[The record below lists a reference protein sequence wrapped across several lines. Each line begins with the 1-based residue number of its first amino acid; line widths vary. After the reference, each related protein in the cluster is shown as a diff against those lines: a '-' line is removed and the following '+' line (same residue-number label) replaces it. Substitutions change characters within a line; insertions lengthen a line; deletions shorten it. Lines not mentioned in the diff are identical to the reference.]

1 LHVAL
6 SSKLQSGLLRV
17 IQTYDEAA
25 WTGTRDASIS
35 LSDEHPAAFKA
46 RMEGANSMLEETEES
61 ENSLAEDPA
70 TPVPSSLT
78 KFGQVHDL
86 SITFIHGPSTSMST
100 LERIDRCLRNIP
112 GIDILPVEDLAAYE
126 VLRRKWTVMDVSA
139 VEWLAARVGQSEL
152 MESVE
157 DVEGESSEGRFEDV
171 SATEASTPSTVNA

>member
-126 VLRRKWTVMDVSA
+126 VMDVSA